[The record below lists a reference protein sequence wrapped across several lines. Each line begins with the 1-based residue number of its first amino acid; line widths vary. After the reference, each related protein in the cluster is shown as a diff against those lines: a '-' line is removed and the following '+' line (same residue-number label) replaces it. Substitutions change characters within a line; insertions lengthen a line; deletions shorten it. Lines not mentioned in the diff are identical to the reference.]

1 MAATIYEMQETRGF
15 SESSGKLTATRK
27 FAVWD
32 EASAITQPATIRELF
47 GGGSLPEIGD
57 LFPGETD
64 IYAISYDIRHMPN
77 SRNIWEVEFRYEN
90 TEPGE
95 KQPQEPGYTEFS
107 IDYSVEFRD
116 MYRARPNLSIPQ
128 FGTPTLNDI
137 GGTKIDA
144 GGRPLSV
151 MVKITNLTIGETVLS
166 NTLPARSEVI
176 RLLRGRRNNTVFYG
190 APIGQV
196 LYLGA
201 SSSRIALDKYT
212 LQHKFAVD
220 EYSHLIQNPTLDHNR
235 EVVIEAVNGINRA
248 AKVLFV
254 QPFPDFGD
262 FNQLS
267 ENF

>member
-1 MAATIYEMQETRGF
+1 MAATIYEMQETRGL
-15 SESSGKLTATRK
+15 SESSGRFTATRK

-32 EASAITQPATIRELF
+32 EVSAITQPATIRALF
-47 GGGSLPEIGD
+47 GAGSLPDIGD

-64 IYAISYDIRHMPN
+64 IYAISYDIRHLPN

-107 IDYSVEFRD
+107 IDYSFEFRQLW
-116 MYRARPNLSIPQ
+116 RARPNLAVPTN
-128 FGTPTLNDI
+128 GTPTLDDI
-137 GGTKIDA
+137 GGTKVDA
-144 GGRPLSV
+144 GGRPVSV
-151 MVKITNLTIGETVLS
+151 MVKITNLVIAETVLS
-166 NTLPARSEVI
+166 TTVPDRSQVI

-201 SSSRIALDKYT
+201 QSSRIALDKYT

-220 EYSHLIQNPTLDHNR
+220 EYSHLIQSAALDHNR
-235 EVVIEAVNGINRA
+235 EVFVDPVNGVFRA
-248 AKVLFV
+248 SEVRFV

>member
-15 SESSGKLTATRK
+15 SEASGKFTATRK

-32 EASAITQPATIRELF
+32 EVTAITQPSTIRALF
-47 GGGSLPEIGD
+47 GAGTLPDIGD
-57 LFPGETD
+57 LFPGESD
-64 IYAISYDIRHMPN
+64 VYAVSYDIRHLPD
-77 SRNIWEVEFRYEN
+77 SRNIWEVEYRYEN
-90 TEPGE
+90 TEPGD

-107 IDYSVEFRD
+107 IDYSVEFRE
-116 MYRARPNLSIPQ
+116 MYRARPNLVIPTN
-128 FGTPTLNDI
+128 GTPNLNDI

-166 NTLPARSEVI
+166 NTLPTRSEVI